1 MQCNALCVCVRA
13 SERASE
19 RACEGGRNGVVASVC
34 VRACVRQTEPRLA
47 AAVLIAPRKPYKP
60 TDPTDRGA
68 RPPAS
73 HLRRRVGPRL
83 RPRHHVGRRAARGG
97 ERLLLGG
104 GRALRRRLRRR
115 RERRRLR
122 SRRSLE
128 SGDLCVGRHKIHI
141 RQMQR
146 EVHMQVLCVR
156 ACVCVCGCLYTLGPS
171 DTTTNHERRVGFGVL
186 VAGGR
191 GCLAVRDTLG
201 VL

>member
-47 AAVLIAPRKPYKP
+47 AAVLIAPRKPNKQ

-115 RERRRLR
+115 RQRRRLR
-122 SRRSLE
+122 SRRSIE
-128 SGDLCVGRHKIHI
+128 SGDLCVGRHNIHI

-146 EVHMQVLCVR
+146 EGTKAGFVR
-156 ACVCVCGCLYTLGPS
+156 ARARVCVCPCVCVCVGIYIRSAPRTR
-171 DTTTNHERRVGFGVL
+171 RRVTGTACRIQR
-186 VAGGR
+186 AGCGE
-191 GCLAVRDTLG
+191 
-201 VL
+201 